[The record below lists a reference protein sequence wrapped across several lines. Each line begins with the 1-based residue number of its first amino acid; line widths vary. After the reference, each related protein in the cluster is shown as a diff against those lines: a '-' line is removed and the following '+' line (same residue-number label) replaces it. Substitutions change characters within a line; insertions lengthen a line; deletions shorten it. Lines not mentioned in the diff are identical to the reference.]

1 MLSGPK
7 TLKFGKDVVLNLG
20 IGHET
25 LNEENDEKADTVK
38 LSSDGNRVFRRQTTS
53 VGGI

>member
-25 LNEENDEKADTVK
+25 LNEEPDEKAETAK
-38 LSSDGNRVFRRQTTS
+38 LSSEGNKTF
-53 VGGI
+53 